1 MYPLAFVLAIAPAA
15 VLAQSPLWAQCGG
28 QGFTGSTTCVSGA
41 CVPRAAGSPP
51 VATTGNNPSAPT
63 GGNGG
68 SRANGLHDKFKAKGK
83 LYFGTEIDH
92 YHLNNNQ
99 ITTIVKN
106 SFGQITNEN
115 SMKWDAI
122 EPNRNQ
128 FNFANADKVVDF
140 AQANGKLVRGHT
152 LLWHSQLP
160 QWVQN
165 IRDRNTLTQ
174 VIQNHVTT
182 MVTRYKGKIVQW
194 DVVNEIF
201 AEDGSLRDSVFS
213 RVLGEDFVGIAFRAA
228 RAADPAAKLY
238 INDYN
243 LDIANYA
250 KVTRGMV
257 EHVNKWISQG
267 IPIDGIGS
275 QAHLAAPGG
284 WNAASGVPAALRAL
298 AAANVKEIAVTE
310 LDIAG
315 AAANDYLTVMNAC
328 LQISKCVGVTVWGV
342 SDKESWRSSE
352 NPLLFDRNYQPKAAY
367 NALVNALA
375 WHEMRLLLSKVLFNF
390 DLKLYDESRDWADQK
405 VNILWQ
411 KKPLMYRAVQATTT
425 RHRGPGQA
433 VGE

>member
-1 MYPLAFVLAIAPAA
+1 MHTLPFVLAVAPAA
-15 VLAQSPLWAQCGG
+15 VFAQSALWGQCGG
-28 QGFTGSTTCVSGA
+28 QGWSGATTCVSGA
-41 CVPRAAGSPP
+41 KCEKINDWYSH
-51 VATTGNNPSAPT
+51 
-63 GGNGG
+63 GGGG
-68 SRANGLHDKFKAKGK
+68 SAGTGLHDKFKAKGK

-92 YHLNNNQ
+92 YHLNNNAL
-99 ITTIVKN
+99 TTVVKN
-106 SFGQITNEN
+106 SFGQVTAEN

-122 EPNRNQ
+122 EPSRGQ
-128 FNFANADKVVDF
+128 FTFTNADAVVNF

-160 QWVQN
+160 QWVKN
-165 IRDRNTLTQ
+165 INDRNTLTQ

-257 EHVNKWISQG
+257 EKVNKWVSQG

-284 WNAASGVPAALRAL
+284 WNPASGVPAALRAL
-298 AAANVKEIAVTE
+298 AAANVKEISITE

-315 AAANDYLTVMNAC
+315 AAANDFLTVMNAC
-328 LQISKCVGVTVWGV
+328 LQITKCVGITVWGV
-342 SDKESWRSSE
+342 SDKDSWRPGE
-352 NPLLFDRNYQPKAAY
+352 NPLLFDGNYRPKAAY
-367 NALVNALA
+367 NALVNAL
-375 WHEMRLLLSKVLFNF
+375 
-390 DLKLYDESRDWADQK
+390 
-405 VNILWQ
+405 
-411 KKPLMYRAVQATTT
+411 
-425 RHRGPGQA
+425 
-433 VGE
+433 